1 MNQSKQLKELI
12 VSNEP
17 LIMPDAYDP
26 ISARLIEKSG
36 FKAVQCSGY
45 SYSIAAAKN
54 NEIGYF
60 KGCQCRYNS
69 EYS

>member
-1 MNQSKQLKELI
+1 MNHNTELKKLLSSGET
-12 VSNEP
+12 

-45 SYSIAAAKN
+45 SYSIAAAMKR
-54 NEIGYF
+54 EIDIS
-60 KGCQCRYNS
+60 KQETWILLER
-69 EYS
+69 